1 MSRQK
6 ADYPADSLFRACHHQ
21 IAFIYI
27 ERRCIRQKR
36 RKIIIENKCAA
47 VFRIP
52 CAIRAFISRA
62 QVASRIVTRQILRG
76 GLLDSAKPRPLR
88 SMRRNQH
95 PLACKWIEPAMW
107 HFLQQRS
114 IHAIHKPRRVASAF
128 LSGSPWEG
136 YQPSSPP
143 TPLLATLHIYRC
155 PDAAQSRIRTPP
167 RLAAEIPRRAPCP
180 RN

>member
-36 RKIIIENKCAA
+36 REIIIENKCTV
-47 VFRIP
+47 VFWISR
-52 CAIRAFISRA
+52 AIRTFISRA
-62 QVASRIVTRQILRG
+62 QVASRIVTRQILRS
-76 GLLDSAKPRPLR
+76 GLLDPPKPRPLR
-88 SMRRNQH
+88 PMRRNQH
-95 PLACKWIEPAMW
+95 PLACKWIEPAVW

-114 IHAIHKPRRVASAF
+114 IHTIHKPRRVASAF
-128 LSGSPWEG
+128 LSGSPSED

-143 TPLLATLHIYRC
+143 TPRPATLHIYKC
-155 PDAAQSRIRTPP
+155 PDAAQLRIRTPP
-167 RLAAEIPRRAPCP
+167 RLAAEIPLHAPHP